1 MQIVLGLARCEQE
14 KKRDIPPEIID
25 TLQNFVD
32 QSKQIVQPVEDSTNA
47 LEILEYFQSG
57 EVRDKLVDLEEVRSN
72 ILANMSF
79 VRIEF
84 YLKEI
89 ASKISTLQADSIMLS
104 EEEVPT
110 YLDELIDEIAIL
122 EDRVQYLRKYRE
134 MRKPWDGSFV
144 QTSS

>member
-1 MQIVLGLARCEQE
+1 MQIVLGLVRCEQE

-32 QSKQIVQPVEDSTNA
+32 QSKQIVQPVEGSTDA

-84 YLKEI
+84 YLSEI

-104 EEEVPT
+104 EEVPT

-144 QTSS
+144 QTSD